1 MGQANQQEEWT
12 IYVTSQP
19 PRMDIAFHSLD
30 CERAELNH
38 FKAQANLII
47 SSDLQ
52 VKIRNLGLEVTP
64 RFSLF
69 GQCVCVHV
77 KHTGPGVQSIGAA
90 ICDPG

>member
-1 MGQANQQEEWT
+1 MRKQLGQANQQEEWT

-19 PRMDIAFHSLD
+19 PRMDIAYYSLD

-52 VKIRNLGLEVTP
+52 VKIRNLGLEVSP

-69 GQCVCVHV
+69 GQCVC
-77 KHTGPGVQSIGAA
+77 P
-90 ICDPG
+90 C